1 MWKPT
6 SKVTSKFPAQYKRC
20 ALTLLASLRR
30 DECPLSVLP
39 NEVMFY
45 IINMCSWDWFG
56 GVEEMIEAKK
66 LKLGYGTNASDQYG
80 NQRDGG
86 GEGIGWRSRGT
97 DYRRLIHQH
106 MMESQT
112 GRRYMD
118 NRYAHE
124 EENDEDD
131 DYYVE
136 ESSDDEMDDD
146 GEEEQGNFS
155 RILQYVVQRAGN
167 GNSEQRNG
175 LSPEQIQALLA
186 RIVASAENE
195 NGEDLEID
203 EDDVEEVVE

>member
-1 MWKPT
+1 
-6 SKVTSKFPAQYKRC
+6 
-20 ALTLLASLRR
+20 
-30 DECPLSVLP
+30 
-39 NEVMFY
+39 
-45 IINMCSWDWFG
+45 
-56 GVEEMIEAKK
+56 
-66 LKLGYGTNASDQYG
+66 
-80 NQRDGG
+80 
-86 GEGIGWRSRGT
+86 
-97 DYRRLIHQH
+97 